1 MKKFI
6 AHKGEKYTI
15 EWYFDAR
22 GRSSALE
29 YFQDLPLR
37 RKKKLIHLLYVLGVI
52 GKIFNKE
59 KFRYEGD
66 QVYVIKPSPDRFL
79 CFFYDGA
86 KIIIT
91 NAYVKKI
98 AKMPIKEKKKA
109 LKSKADYMK
118 RYKGGTYYE

>member
-1 MKKFI
+1 MYLVLL
-6 AHKGEKYTI
+6 EKYLI
-15 EWYFDAR
+15 KK
-22 GRSSALE
+22 SSAMRE
-29 YFQDLPLR
+29 
-37 RKKKLIHLLYVLGVI
+37 I
-52 GKIFNKE
+52 
-59 KFRYEGD
+59 KFMSS
-66 QVYVIKPSPDRFL
+66 KPSPDRFL